1 MGKKSNAQ
9 IKRMQ
14 RRAEARGEE
23 YQIPISDSA
32 TNLRKLEAASKL
44 SKELEKIET
53 NEELKAKDR
62 RSSKRKAEAIAAEE
76 AGCPAEELLE
86 WYSTQK
92 DAGGSDKKK
101 DKAVNKSKLN
111 AARKLEKELRR
122 IVDDDG
128 LNAKDRRS
136 AKRRAEAIATEE
148 TGCDPTELL
157 EWFEQNKDS
166 DIQETSKD
174 ADEKKVGKRHS
185 NPYIVFIGQ
194 LAYSTTKEDLMKHIK
209 KELGKDHKVTEET
222 AKIRLLTDS
231 KTKKSRGMAFVE
243 TSDPELLYAF
253 LKLHHTHL
261 DGRRI
266 NVERSA
272 GGKSNSDARKSKIAQ
287 YRKEQEKFM
296 SETVDKMLDD
306 YKANGDLE
314 ENELDDGVIALCK
327 RHSATVI
334 EQALTE
340 YIEAR
345 DRDLENP
352 SAYLTFIIGRVATEG
367 VEQSK
372 KDQQAAASRGGAKF
386 GRDSS
391 KGPEKKRHRGNGIE
405 NKLKKMSE
413 FSKQG
418 VDMSISNPSQTG
430 ISNIFPSMNKRGRGR
445 GAYM

>member
-9 IKRMQ
+9 INRMK

-23 YQIPISDSA
+23 YHPPQLESA
-32 TNLRKLEAASKL
+32 TNSGKMVAASKL
-44 SKELEKIET
+44 LQELENIDA
-53 NEELKAKDR
+53 NEKLKAKDR
-62 RSSKRKAEAIAAEE
+62 RSARRKAEAIAAEE
-76 AGCPAEELLE
+76 AGCPADTLLE
-86 WYSTQK
+86 WYSSQK
-92 DAGGSDKKK
+92 DSIGGDTKN
-101 DKAVNKSKLN
+101 DGVLNKRKLN
-111 AARKLEKELRR
+111 AAKKLKKELER
-122 IVDDDG
+122 IVNDDG
-128 LNAKDRRS
+128 INAKDRRS
-136 AKRRAEAIATEE
+136 AKRKAEAIASEE
-148 TGCDPTELL
+148 AGCDATELL
-157 EWFEQNKDS
+157 EWFEQNRDAEA
-166 DIQETSKD
+166 QENSKSVNQEVT
-174 ADEKKVGKRHS
+174 EKRRS

-194 LAYSTTKEDLMKHIK
+194 LAYSTTKEGLLQHIK
-209 KELGKDHKVTEET
+209 KELGKDHTVTEET
-222 AKIRLLTDS
+222 VNIRLLTDS

-272 GGKSNSDARKSKIAQ
+272 GGKSSSDARKLKITQ

-296 SETVDKMLDD
+296 SDVVDKMLGD

-314 ENELDDGVIALCK
+314 EDELDDGVIALCK
-327 RHSATVI
+327 RHSANVV

-340 YIEAR
+340 YMEAR
-345 DRDLENP
+345 DRNLENP

-372 KDQQAAASRGGAKF
+372 QAAERGGAKF
-386 GRDSS
+386 GRDKSN
-391 KGPEKKRHRGNGIE
+391 GQEKKRHKGNGVE
-405 NKLKKMSE
+405 NKLRKMSE

-418 VDMSISNPSQTG
+418 VDMSISNPNQTG